1 MLCSSLV
8 AQLVKNPLAM
18 QETLVW
24 FQGWGLNGP
33 LQEGIKD
40 KLPTP
45 VFLGFP
51 SGSDGKESAS
61 NAGDLGLIPG
71 LGRSSGEA
79 HGKPLQSSCLEHTT
93 VYGVTESQTRLSD
106 SAQHSTGLCIFMDFN
121 FPYCIFREF
130 TQS

>member
-1 MLCSSLV
+1 MAFALRITRPVYRASLV

-24 FQGWGLNGP
+24 FQGWGLNGL

-51 SGSDGKESAS
+51 SGSDGKESAYK
-61 NAGDLGLIPG
+61 AGNLGLNPG
-71 LGRSSGEA
+71 LGRHPGE
-79 HGKPLQSSCLEHTT
+79 GNDYPLQYSCLGNSKDRGAWRAIVH
-93 VYGVTESQTRLSD
+93 GVTKSRT
-106 SAQHSTGLCIFMDFN
+106 
-121 FPYCIFREF
+121 
-130 TQS
+130 